1 VATSAG
7 SGKVIVTGSLKPVT
21 WLFEVICWT
30 ATVCVVVVVVV
41 TTRPCPSTHPQVH
54 RHRGEATRLR

>member
-1 VATSAG
+1 MATSAG

-21 WLFEVICWT
+21 WLVEVICWT
-30 ATVCVVVVVVV
+30 ATVCVVVVV

>member
-1 VATSAG
+1 
-7 SGKVIVTGSLKPVT
+7 VT
-21 WLFEVICWT
+21 WLVEVICWT
-30 ATVCVVVVVVV
+30 ATVCVVVVV